1 MWKTRNLTNLE
12 RQKIIQ
18 ILLEK
23 CKNGKP
29 ARGSMLEVAVQ
40 FGVTRKSITNLWNKA
55 KQQRDAG
62 EVINVISKLKG
73 KKCKPRLVF
82 DDAKFKSLDLEQKTT
97 QARVAAAMKC
107 SQSMV
112 SKWVTDKVIRTH
124 TNALK
129 PGLTDK
135 NKLCRLIFSMSQLYY
150 DDICSKAMFKDQSNV
165 IHIDEKWFYITKD
178 GQRFYLSQ
186 TEPDPYRS
194 VQSKTFIGKIMFMCA
209 VGRPQYDE
217 NNDVIFDGK
226 IGIWPFV
233 YLEPAKRNSKN
244 RVAGTMETK
253 PIESITKQ
261 VVKDMLLGKVLPE
274 IKRKWP
280 ENASK
285 TIYIQQD
292 NARPHINNSDADFR
306 AAASSNGWNIQLVQQ
321 PPNSPDL
328 NVLDLGFFR
337 AIHHQDTQELLQGC
351 MLEVL
356 QLRGHNKYKIP
367 HMHKSK
373 LAKEGRLPQYLQADI
388 NVVKDC
394 IRYVQNV
401 RDESQI
407 TQITELIDSV
417 MLGSQQ

>member
-1 MWKTRNLTNLE
+1 MSVVNLLISLPYTICSKGVNV
-12 RQKIIQ
+12 
-18 ILLEK
+18 
-23 CKNGKP
+23 
-29 ARGSMLEVAVQ
+29 RGCSTI
-40 FGVTRKSITNLWNKA
+40 GVTRKAITNLWNKA

-97 QARVAAAMKC
+97 QARVAAAMQC

-112 SKWVTDKVIRTH
+112 SKWVTDKVIKTD

-150 DDICSKAMFKDQSNV
+150 DDICSKVMFKDQSNV

-209 VGRPQYDE
+209 VGRPQYSE

-244 RVAGTMETK
+244 RVVGTMETK

-261 VVKDMLLGKVLPE
+261 VVKDMLLGKVFE

-280 ENASK
+280 KNASK

-292 NARPHINNSDADFR
+292 NARPHINNSDAILEQSDKLD
-306 AAASSNGWNIQLVQQ
+306 GWNIQLVQQ

-328 NVLDLGFFR
+328 N
-337 AIHHQDTQELLQGC
+337 GC

-401 RDESQI
+401 GDESQI
-407 TQITELIDSV
+407 SQITELIDSV

>member
-1 MWKTRNLTNLE
+1 
-12 RQKIIQ
+12 
-18 ILLEK
+18 
-23 CKNGKP
+23 
-29 ARGSMLEVAVQ
+29 
-40 FGVTRKSITNLWNKA
+40 
-55 KQQRDAG
+55 
-62 EVINVISKLKG
+62 
-73 KKCKPRLVF
+73 
-82 DDAKFKSLDLEQKTT
+82 
-97 QARVAAAMKC
+97 
-107 SQSMV
+107 
-112 SKWVTDKVIRTH
+112 
-124 TNALK
+124 
-129 PGLTDK
+129 
-135 NKLCRLIFSMSQLYY
+135 MSQLYY
-150 DDICSKAMFKDQSNV
+150 DDLCSKVMFKDQSNV

-194 VQSKTFIGKIMFMCA
+194 VQSKTFIGKIMFMCV
-209 VGRPQYDE
+209 VGRPQYSE

-244 RVAGTMETK
+244 RDAGTMETK

-274 IKRKWP
+274 IKKKWP
-280 ENASK
+280 KNASK

-337 AIHHQDTQELLQGC
+337 AIQSLKTLSNSYKLDELVGAVTTTFNNLEVIKLNYVFITMQGC

-356 QLRGHNKYKIP
+356 QLRGYNKYKIP

-401 RDESQI
+401 GDESHI